1 MHVGKTSHNTVY
13 ALMMEVLTTTAQGDA
28 DSGKTKQPSEFN
40 DN

>member
-1 MHVGKTSHNTVY
+1 MHVGKMSHNTVY
-13 ALMMEVLTTTAQGDA
+13 ALMMVLSTTAQGDA